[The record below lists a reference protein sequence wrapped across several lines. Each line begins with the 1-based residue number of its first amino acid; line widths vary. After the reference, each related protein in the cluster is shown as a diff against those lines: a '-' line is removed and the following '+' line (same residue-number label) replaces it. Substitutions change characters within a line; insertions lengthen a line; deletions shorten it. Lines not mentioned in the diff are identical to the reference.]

1 MIDAV
6 AVAYGTGPGPRP
18 DLDALVR
25 RLPSRPV
32 TRFAPAPTGDL
43 HLGHLVN
50 AIYVW
55 GIARAIGARVLL
67 RIEDHDRTRARAAFE
82 HSILRD
88 LEWLGLEPD
97 LASPGTASAW
107 SNPRR
112 QSDETHRYVAA
123 LDRLRATTHVY
134 ACDCSRRDIAQRAGD
149 VAGCETPYPGR
160 CRTRGLADAPGCGLR
175 LQLAPGGETFDD
187 ARLGAQVQ
195 DPSAQCGDL
204 LLRDRLG
211 HWTYQ
216 FAVTVDDFDQGVD
229 LVIRG
234 EDLLTS
240 TGRQLRLA
248 RLLGR
253 QAPAVYLHHGL
264 VRCAGGRKL
273 SKSSGDTGVRQLG
286 AQGATPADLLGLA
299 ARLCGLAPEGTRI
312 DAPDLAGLFDGRAR
326 HDGTR
331 APAYVRG

>member
-6 AVAYGTGPGPRP
+6 ALPYGTGQGPRP
-18 DLDALVR
+18 DLDALAR
-25 RLPSRPV
+25 RLPPRPL

-55 GIARAIGARVLL
+55 GLARAIGGRVLL
-67 RIEDHDRTRARAAFE
+67 RIEDHDRARARAAFE
-82 HSILRD
+82 QSILGD

-97 LASPGTASAW
+97 IVGSGTGISRAK
-107 SNPRR
+107 PLR
-112 QSDETHRYVAA
+112 QSDETHRYQAA
-123 LDRLRATTHVY
+123 LARLRRAARVY
-134 ACDCSRRDIAQRAGD
+134 ACDCSRRDIAQQAGD
-149 VAGCETPYPGR
+149 VVDRETPYTGR
-160 CRTRGLADAPGCGLR
+160 CRERGLGDAPGRGLR
-175 LQLAPGGETFDD
+175 LELGPGTEMFDD
-187 ARLGAQVQ
+187 ARLGLQAQ
-195 DPSAQCGDL
+195 DPSTQCGDL

-234 EDLLTS
+234 EDLLPS

-253 QAPAVYLHHGL
+253 PAPAVFLHHGL
-264 VRCAGGRKL
+264 VRGAGGRKL
-273 SKSSGDTGVRQLG
+273 SKSSRDTSLRDLRAG
-286 AQGATPADLLGLA
+286 GATREELLGRA
-299 ARLCGLAPEGTRI
+299 AGLCGLAPDGARI
-312 DAPDLAGLFDGRAR
+312 GARDLARLFDGAGPTGR
-326 HDGTR
+326 
-331 APAYVRG
+331 